1 MSDFLIVNV
10 LIPFA
15 QIAVL
20 LGVLGLATGYIVLA
34 ERKILAFI
42 QSRLGPMRVG
52 PHGLLQPIADTIKL
66 LLKEDIV
73 PGRVDLA
80 IFLISPIMVVV
91 TAFTTL
97 SLIPWGEG
105 FTLFGYQ
112 IPGAIAD
119 VNVGIL
125 LILGI
130 GSLTTY
136 GVILGGWA
144 SNSKY
149 PLLGALRAAAQ
160 MVSYEIALTF
170 SVLAGLM
177 VAGTLSMVGIVEAQR
192 SAGLW
197 YIFVQ
202 PVAWVIFTISMVAET
217 NRPPFD
223 MPEAESEL
231 VGGFFTEYSG
241 MRWALYF
248 LGEYTAMI
256 VMAAIN
262 VTLFWGG
269 WLRPFPSVEALAFLD
284 LIPPI
289 AWFLLK
295 VATFLYFYIW
305 IRGTFPRYRYDQLMD
320 LNWKSLIPIAIANVL
335 VTGVVMILIG

>member
-1 MSDFLIVNV
+1 MSDFLVVHV
-10 LIPFA
+10 LIPLS
-15 QIAVL
+15 QIAVV
-20 LGVLGLATGYIVLA
+20 LGILGLATGYIVYA

-52 PHGLLQPIADTIKL
+52 PHGLLQPIADMVKL
-66 LLKEDIV
+66 LFKEDIV
-73 PGRVDLA
+73 PGGVNRA
-80 IFLISPIMVVV
+80 IFLISPVIVVV
-91 TAFTTL
+91 AAFTTL
-97 SLIPWGEG
+97 ALIPWGEG
-105 FTLFGYQ
+105 FSAFGYR

-130 GSLTTY
+130 SGLTTY

-160 MVSYEIALTF
+160 MVSYEIALAF
-170 SVLAGLM
+170 AVLSALM

-192 SAGLW
+192 DMGLW
-197 YIFVQ
+197 YVFVQ
-202 PVAWVIFTISMVAET
+202 PVAWGIFTIAMVAET

-241 MRWALYF
+241 MRWALFF
-248 LGEYTAMI
+248 LGEYTAML
-256 VMAAIN
+256 VMSAIN

-269 WLRPFPSVEALAFLD
+269 WLRPFPNVEALAFLG
-284 LIPPI
+284 LIPPV

-295 VATFLYFYIW
+295 VTVFMYVYIW

-320 LNWKSLIPIAIANVL
+320 LGWKSLIPLSIANLL
-335 VTGVVMILIG
+335 VTGLVMILIG

>member
-91 TAFTTL
+91 AAFTTL

-105 FTLFGYQ
+105 FVLFGYQ

-130 GSLTTY
+130 SGLSAY

-160 MVSYEIALTF
+160 MVSYEIALAF
-170 SVLAGLM
+170 AVLAGLM

-320 LNWKSLIPIAIANVL
+320 LNWKYLIPIAIANVL
-335 VTGVVMILIG
+335 VTGLVMILIG

>member
-125 LILGI
+125 LILGRMPT
-130 GSLTTY
+130 LTSAMAPMSMS
-136 GVILGGWA
+136 A
-144 SNSKY
+144 SC
-149 PLLGALRAAAQ
+149 
-160 MVSYEIALTF
+160 
-170 SVLAGLM
+170 
-177 VAGTLSMVGIVEAQR
+177 
-192 SAGLW
+192 
-197 YIFVQ
+197 
-202 PVAWVIFTISMVAET
+202 
-217 NRPPFD
+217 
-223 MPEAESEL
+223 
-231 VGGFFTEYSG
+231 
-241 MRWALYF
+241 
-248 LGEYTAMI
+248 
-256 VMAAIN
+256 
-262 VTLFWGG
+262 
-269 WLRPFPSVEALAFLD
+269 
-284 LIPPI
+284 
-289 AWFLLK
+289 
-295 VATFLYFYIW
+295 
-305 IRGTFPRYRYDQLMD
+305 
-320 LNWKSLIPIAIANVL
+320 
-335 VTGVVMILIG
+335 

>member
-10 LIPFA
+10 AIPLA

-20 LGVLGLATGYIVLA
+20 LGILGLATGYVVLA

-52 PHGLLQPIADTIKL
+52 PHGLLQPIADTVKL
-66 LLKEDIV
+66 LLKEDLI
-73 PGRVDLA
+73 PGEVNRA
-80 IFLISPIMVVV
+80 IFLISPIIVVV
-91 TAFTTL
+91 AAFTTL
-97 SLIPWGEG
+97 ALIPFGEG
-105 FTLFGYQ
+105 FSAFGYE

-130 GSLTTY
+130 GGLTTY
-136 GVILGGWA
+136 GIILGGWA

-160 MVSYEIALTF
+160 MVSYEVPLTF
-170 SVLAGLM
+170 AVLSGLM

-192 SAGLW
+192 DMGLW
-197 YIFVQ
+197 FFFVQ
-202 PVAWVIFTISMVAET
+202 PVAWGIFSISMVAET
-217 NRPPFD
+217 NRAPFD

-231 VGGFFTEYSG
+231 VAGFFTEYSG
-241 MRWALYF
+241 MRWALFF

-269 WLRPFPSVEALAFLD
+269 WLRPFPNVDALAFLG

-289 AWFLLK
+289 LWFLLK
-295 VATFLYFYIW
+295 VTFFLFVYIW
-305 IRGTFPRYRYDQLMD
+305 IRGTFPRYRYDQLMA
-320 LNWKSLIPIAIANVL
+320 LNWKTLIPLSIANLL
-335 VTGVVMILIG
+335 VTGLVMILIG

>member
-10 LIPFA
+10 LIPLF
-15 QIAVL
+15 QIGVL
-20 LGVLGLATGYIVLA
+20 LGILGLATGYIVLA

-52 PHGLLQPIADTIKL
+52 PHGLLQPIADVVKL
-66 LLKEDIV
+66 LLKEDLIPSGV
-73 PGRVDLA
+73 NRT
-80 IFLISPIMVVV
+80 IFLISPIIVVV

-97 SLIPWGEG
+97 SLVPFGEG
-105 FTLFGYQ
+105 ITLFEYH

-130 GSLTTY
+130 GGLGTY
-136 GVILGGWA
+136 GVILGGWS

-170 SVLAGLM
+170 AVLSGLM

-192 SAGLW
+192 DMGVW
-197 YIFVQ
+197 FVFLQ
-202 PVAWVIFTISMVAET
+202 PVAWGIFTIAMVAET

-223 MPEAESEL
+223 MPEADSEL
-231 VGGFFTEYSG
+231 VAGFFTEYSG
-241 MRWALYF
+241 MRWSLFF
-248 LGEYTAMI
+248 LGEYTAML

-269 WLRPFPSVEALAFLD
+269 WLRPFPGVEALAFLD
-284 LIPPI
+284 LVPSG
-289 AWFLLK
+289 AWFILK
-295 VATFLYFYIW
+295 VATFLFVYIW
-305 IRGTFPRYRYDQLMD
+305 IRGTFPRYRYDQLMR
-320 LNWKSLIPIAIANVL
+320 LNWKSLIPLAIANVL
-335 VTGVVMILIG
+335 VTGLVMLLVG

>member
-1 MSDFLIVNV
+1 MSDFMIINV
-10 LIPFA
+10 LIPAA
-15 QIAVL
+15 QIGVI
-20 LGVLGLATGYIVLA
+20 LGILGLAIGYIVLA
-34 ERKILAFI
+34 ERKILAFM

-66 LLKEDIV
+66 LFKEDII
-73 PGRVDLA
+73 PGGVDRF
-80 IFLISPIMVVV
+80 IFRISPIIVVV
-91 TAFTTL
+91 AAFTTL
-97 SLIPWGEG
+97 TLVPWARGT
-105 FTLFGYQ
+105 TLFGYQ

-130 GSLTTY
+130 GGLTTY
-136 GVILGGWA
+136 GVILAGWS

-170 SVLAGLM
+170 AVLSGLM

-192 SAGLW
+192 DMGVW
-197 YIFVQ
+197 FVFLQ
-202 PVAWVIFTISMVAET
+202 PVAWGIFTISMVAET

-241 MRWALYF
+241 MRWSLFF

-256 VMAAIN
+256 VMSAVNI
-262 VTLFWGG
+262 TIFWGG
-269 WLRPFPSVEALAFLD
+269 WMRPFPNVEALAFLD
-284 LIPPI
+284 IVPPV
-289 AWFLLK
+289 AWFLFKL
-295 VATFLYFYIW
+295 TSWIFFYIW
-305 IRGTFPRYRYDQLMD
+305 IRGTFPRYRYDQLMN
-320 LNWKSLIPIAIANVL
+320 LGWKSLIPLSIANL
-335 VTGVVMILIG
+335 LITGLVMILLS

>member
-1 MSDFLIVNV
+1 MSDFLVVHV
-10 LIPFA
+10 LIPLA
-15 QIAVL
+15 QIGV
-20 LGVLGLATGYIVLA
+20 VLGILGAITGYIVYA

-52 PHGLLQPIADTIKL
+52 PHGLLQPIADMVKL
-66 LLKEDIV
+66 LFKEDLI
-73 PGRVDLA
+73 PGTVSRG
-80 IFLISPIMVVV
+80 IFLISPIIVVV
-91 TAFTTL
+91 SAFTTL

-105 FTLFGYQ
+105 FSAFGYR
-112 IPGAIAD
+112 IPGAITD

-130 GSLTTY
+130 SSLTTY
-136 GVILGGWA
+136 GVILGGWS

-160 MVSYEIALTF
+160 MVSYEIALAF
-170 SVLAGLM
+170 SVLSALM
-177 VAGTLSMVGIVEAQR
+177 LAGTLSMVGIVEAQAA
-192 SAGLW
+192 SGVW
-197 YIFVQ
+197 YVFLQ
-202 PVAWVIFTISMVAET
+202 PIAWGIFTIAMVAET
-217 NRPPFD
+217 NRAPFD

-241 MRWALYF
+241 MRWALFF

-256 VMAAIN
+256 VMSALN

-269 WLRPFPSVEALAFLD
+269 WLRPFPNVEALAFLG
-284 LIPPI
+284 LVPPV

-295 VATFLYFYIW
+295 VAFFMFVFIW

-320 LNWKSLIPIAIANVL
+320 LGWKSLIPLSIANLL
-335 VTGVVMILIG
+335 VTGLVLILW